1 MAKTSQKCLKYI
13 VFEVS
18 DASESF
24 SLCLNRLYYLV
35 ESVRVFSRIKNI
47 SEGVNYVK
55 NDVVFG
61 GFTFISAMTNM
72 NEVIT
77 DCDSKGNYLYF

>member
-1 MAKTSQKCLKYI
+1 L
-13 VFEVS
+13 
-18 DASESF
+18 D
-24 SLCLNRLYYLV
+24 RLYYLV

-47 SEGVNYVK
+47 PEGVNYVK
-55 NDVVFG
+55 NDMVFS

-77 DCDSKGNYLYF
+77 DRDSKGNYLTVMLLNSVKSFLVVHWIA